1 MADRTAVTA
10 AAHGRRRRESFAER
24 RERRAA
30 VDDPAVVL
38 EAAAR
43 FLEVR
48 SRSVA
53 EVRRR
58 LTSNGYRPDLVDG
71 AITRMT
77 ELGML
82 DDEAFARA
90 WVESRDR
97 SRPRGER
104 AIRVELG
111 QKGVDRAVIDD
122 VLAARRAGGLA
133 FDDPDRPVDP
143 DEPPVSADRSA
154 AERLDGQ
161 ARAVARSRRRS
172 APAPGAGVRAA
183 GPQRLRSR
191 DVPRGRGHGH
201 RDRRRGRGRRGRSR
215 RAASRSVYQRET
227 RYSASAKTPSRFAEA
242 LLCCQSSPM
251 NVRPGTSLTPG
262 RGADARPRRGSAGR
276 ASRSRGHSRVVQRTV
291 ADALAREVE
300 LG

>member
-1 MADRTAVTA
+1 MAERRPSGAD
-10 AAHGRRRRESFAER
+10 GRDGGPRRRESFAER

-58 LTSNGYRPDLVDG
+58 LTTNGYRPGSVDG

-82 DDEAFARA
+82 DDAAFAQA

-111 QKGVDRAVIDD
+111 QKGLDKTVIDE
-122 VLAARRAGGLA
+122 VLALRRAGGPEGDESGA
-133 FDDPDRPVDP
+133 PDG
-143 DEPPVSADRSA
+143 RSG
-154 AERLDGQ
+154 RT
-161 ARAVARSRRRS
+161 RFR
-172 APAPGAGVRAA
+172 
-183 GPQRLRSR
+183 GP
-191 DVPRGRGHGH
+191 
-201 RDRRRGRGRRGRSR
+201 GRRGALDRASTPGPWRASPTHGSGAPARTRYWHGTASIRR
-215 RAASRSVYQRET
+215 RAGRSPRRPWCRSPTSWTVATSPLSRYQRET
-227 RYSASAKTPSRFAEA
+227 RYSASAKTPRRLAEA
-242 LLCCQSSPM
+242 LSCCHSSPM
-251 NVRPGTSLTPG
+251 NDSPGTSLTPRVWRG
-262 RGADARPRRGSAGR
+262 RPASSKIGR
-276 ASRSRGHSRVVQRTV
+276 SSQP
-291 ADALAREVE
+291 
-300 LG
+300 